1 MLATTLAEESPT
13 TATSPSQ
20 TRRFLRAL
28 ATTNLAL
35 VLPAF
40 WLTFVDWR
48 DHVTLFP
55 RNPQGDVYD
64 LQARAMLSGHLNVPA
79 RSLGIE
85 GFIHDGKTYT
95 YFGLFPSLMRL
106 PILMIT
112 HSLDG
117 RLTAM
122 SLFVAWLAI
131 CVATGACLLLI
142 RHIIRGAATASRLE
156 VLTVCAMSATLTAG
170 TVIPSLLACP
180 RVYEEDIA
188 WSIALGLGLL
198 AFVLAFFLQPRRRW
212 FIGIV
217 VLTLA
222 AVMTRG
228 STGDAWF
235 LVLLGLAGFCRFSS
249 HGQTWRRF
257 TWWFAGLLLASGLL
271 TVAVSY
277 LKFGI
282 IYGFDERDQV
292 WTHVDAHRR
301 AFLAANA
308 DKTFGLQFVPTTV
321 KAYFSPVGMWVSG
334 LFPFFQTPKGAVSPV
349 GHVTFDQIWPT
360 RSLTASTPF
369 FLGLSIFGTV
379 VATVKAATPLERVLR
394 IAVLGTVAATVP
406 VLIFGYI
413 APRYLGDFVPW
424 MVFASATGFFWTMN
438 RLKQRAQ
445 LFMNATTGFAILG
458 VVMNSAAALTM
469 QASWSTVQVS
479 NFTSAQH
486 ELTPQALANEA
497 VVRSSVPIQAPPG
510 QIVIVGNCKGIYRT
524 LGPQPNITLSLME
537 HVSWFSVA
545 PTPGAEATLS
555 IAIKKTPT
563 FYDQELVLA
572 TRGLTRLVLRP
583 FHNGAGRLIIEYPV
597 SQIPPV
603 PTVSHP
609 FVLTKGQEGIVKVA
623 IDPYLHT
630 TDISGF
636 DNVFKTSFAGPGVT
650 KYPPVVSKWATVT
663 TSQPWTKSP
672 LCQQILKEKG

>member
-1 MLATTLAEESPT
+1 MMATPLAEESPT

-20 TRRFLRAL
+20 TWRFLRAL
-28 ATTNLAL
+28 AITNLVL
-35 VLPAF
+35 FLPAF

-64 LQARAMLSGHLNVPA
+64 LQARALLSGHLNVPTG
-79 RSLGIE
+79 SLGVE
-85 GFIHDGKTYT
+85 GFIHDGQTYT

-106 PILMIT
+106 PILMVT

-122 SLFVAWLAI
+122 SLFFAWIAI

-142 RHIIRGAATASRLE
+142 RHIIRGTSTPSRLE
-156 VLTVCAMSATLTAG
+156 IFSVCAMSATLTAG

-188 WSIALGLGLL
+188 WSIAFGLGLL
-198 AFVLAFFLQPRRRW
+198 ALVLAFFLQPRKRW
-212 FIGIV
+212 FFAIAF
-217 VLTLA
+217 LTMA

-228 STGDAWF
+228 STGDAWL
-235 LVLLGLAGFCRFSS
+235 LVLFGLAAFCRFSS

-257 TWWFAGLLLASGLL
+257 TWWFAGLGVVGGLVI
-271 TVAVSY
+271 VAFSY

-282 IYGFDERDQV
+282 IYGFDERDQL
-292 WTHVDAHRR
+292 WTHVYAPRR
-301 AFLAANA
+301 AFLDANG
-308 DKTFGLQFVPTTV
+308 DKTFGLQFVPTNL
-321 KAYFSPVGMWVSG
+321 KAYFSPFGMWVSG
-334 LFPFFQTPKGAVSPV
+334 LFPFFQIPKGAVSPV

-369 FLGLSIFGTV
+369 ILGLSIFGTV

-424 MVFASATGFFWTMN
+424 MVFASATGFFWTLH

-445 LFMNATTGFAILG
+445 LFMKVTAGFALLG
-458 VVMNSAAALTM
+458 VVMNGAASLTM
-469 QASWSTVQVS
+469 QPSWSTVQAS

-486 ELTPQALANEA
+486 ALTPQALANEA

-524 LGPQPNITLSLME
+524 LGPQADITLRLME
-537 HVSWFSVA
+537 HGSWFPVA
-545 PTPGAEATLS
+545 PTPGVAATLS
-555 IAIKKTPT
+555 ITINRTPI
-563 FYDQELVLA
+563 FYDEELVLA

-583 FHNGAGRLIIEYPV
+583 VSNGVGRLIIENPV
-597 SQIPPV
+597 SQLPPV
-603 PTVSHP
+603 PTASHA
-609 FVLTKGQEGIVKVA
+609 FVLTKGTSGIVKVA

-636 DNVFKTSFAGPGVT
+636 DNVFATAFTGPGVT
-650 KYPPVVSKWATVT
+650 KYPPVVSTWATVT
-663 TSQPWTKSP
+663 TSRPWTKSP
-672 LCQQILKEKG
+672 LCQEILKEKN